1 MSFNQTRNII
11 QNKFETEFAVLY
23 PNFKIVFDNI
33 KSEKSKDGF
42 IQFSILNGT
51 SALKGLGKK
60 RLFRYP
66 GVISIDIFY
75 PLKKGTKL
83 VDEIAD
89 NIETIFRAKTF
100 SGITCRSVIRNDIGK
115 EDNFWRVNLSYPF
128 YRNEIEN

>member
-1 MSFNQTRNII
+1 MSFSQARNII
-11 QNKFETEFAVLY
+11 QDKFKTEVVVSQPHFPVG
-23 PNFKIVFDNI
+23 FDNL
-33 KSEKSKDGF
+33 KAEKSTDGF
-42 IQFSILNGT
+42 IQFSILNGA

-66 GVISIDIFY
+66 GVISIDIYY

-83 VDEIAD
+83 VDEMAD
-89 NIETIFRAKTF
+89 NIEDIFRAKTF

-128 YRNEIEN
+128 YRNKIES